1 MTIRGIH
8 RARVTTTGVALAA
21 SAFLL
26 AGCPGGD
33 DDGDNP
39 SMEQEE
45 DGGDDGDEGDDD

>member
-1 MTIRGIH
+1 MTIRGIR
-8 RARVTTTGVALAA
+8 RARVTSTGIALAA

-26 AGCPGGD
+26 AGCPGGDD

-45 DGGDDGDEGDDD
+45 DGGDDGGDDD

>member
-1 MTIRGIH
+1 MTIRGIR

-33 DDGDNP
+33 DDGDSP

-45 DGGDDGDEGDDD
+45 DGGEGEDDD